1 MSGFFISIRAG
12 KDQQSSS
19 VHVTGKVQH
28 IITDTERATFQLND
42 SQLKETVKNYFGK
55 KPNDAYLHSP
65 TKHDLYTTYNWAQ
78 TETVIV
84 STSAEILQVTSEP
97 VILKT
102 QTFENNSS
110 KEATYTV
117 SISDSVT
124 DTVVSSWQKGG
135 EFTVDQRIKYNI
147 VVLGTGGGGE
157 TGFSYTDSWGIGGQ
171 KSQQISVGSSSAIE
185 VTLDPGESVIAEL
198 SASRGVMKVRV

>member
-1 MSGFFISIRAG
+1 MSGFLISIRAG

-28 IITDTERATFQLND
+28 VITDTERATFRLND
-42 SQLKETVKNYFGK
+42 SQLKEAVKNYFGK
-55 KPNDAYLHSP
+55 KTNDAYLHSP

-84 STSAEILQVTSEP
+84 SISAEILGVKSEP

-102 QTFENNSS
+102 QTFENKSS

-124 DTVVSSWQKGG
+124 DTVVSS
-135 EFTVDQRIKYNI
+135 
-147 VVLGTGGGGE
+147 
-157 TGFSYTDSWGIGGQ
+157 
-171 KSQQISVGSSSAIE
+171 
-185 VTLDPGESVIAEL
+185 
-198 SASRGVMKVRV
+198 